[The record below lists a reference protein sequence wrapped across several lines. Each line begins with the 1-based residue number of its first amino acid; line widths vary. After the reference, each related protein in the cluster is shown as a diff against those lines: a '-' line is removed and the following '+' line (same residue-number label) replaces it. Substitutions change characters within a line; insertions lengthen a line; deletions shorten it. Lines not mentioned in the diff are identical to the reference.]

1 MRFLFPAALFALV
14 LAASQTSSL
23 QLAAQGP
30 QATIDPCSWSRDLRL
45 TNGRIHTMDRRN
57 QVVTEVVIQGG
68 RFAAVGPN
76 RNLRLNP
83 CTRTIDLGGRT
94 VVPGLIDNHNHIV
107 LLGMRPGHDVRL
119 DRVFSLE
126 DLRATLQAR
135 AKGVA
140 AGEWITAM
148 GGWNQLQ
155 FAERRWPTIAELDAA
170 APAHPVILYQ
180 GFNGPAAT
188 NTRGKAFFESRGV
201 AVGPGGEIAAN
212 APSIAALNALRSL
225 QTFADQKRGTLDAM
239 AYVASVGLTTNVDMG
254 FNIVP
259 GTPDLKGS
267 QVADGLASL
276 NPWTAYD
283 AFVALHREN
292 KLTTRLRLF
301 IYTQDTQLETPILK
315 ERLLNHFADFGDDML
330 RVSGIGEQVVAWN
343 GAQTSPAL
351 FEAGLKLVA
360 EHGWA
365 FQQHSLSLAEDQLIA
380 SSFEKINAVMPIAPL
395 RWSAADVPRI
405 DQATV
410 NRFKAVGA
418 GLAVHPGSRYLGTAG
433 GGPPFRMILDSGIH
447 MGVGSDAGQV
457 TTLSPWAM
465 MSYMVT
471 GRNAGGE
478 LVNAGQQITRE
489 EALRLYTAENGWFFR
504 EEEKLGSI
512 EAGKLGDLAV
522 LSADFF
528 DPSRVPDDQIRTL
541 KSVLTVVDGRVV
553 YNDGLAR

>member
-1 MRFLFPAALFALV
+1 MRFLFPAVLFALM
-14 LAASQTSSL
+14 LAASQTGSL
-23 QLAAQGP
+23 PPLAAQAP
-30 QATIDPCSWSRDLRL
+30 QPAAADPCSWSRDLRL

-57 QVVTEVVIQGG
+57 QVVTEVVIQAG

-126 DLRATLQAR
+126 ELRAALQVR
-135 AKGVA
+135 AKGVP

-170 APAHPVILYQ
+170 SPGHPVILYQ

-212 APSIAALNALRSL
+212 APSIAALNALRSI

-301 IYTQDTQLETPILK
+301 IYTQDTALETPILK

-343 GAQTSPAL
+343 GAATSPAL

-380 SSFEKINAVMPIAPL
+380 SSFEKINAVTPIAPL
-395 RWSAADVPRI
+395 RWSGAHVPRI

-471 GRNAGGE
+471 GKNAGGE
-478 LVNAGQQITRE
+478 LVNQGQQITRE
-489 EALRLYTAENGWFFR
+489 EAVRLYTAENGWFFR

-512 EAGKLGDLAV
+512 EIGKLGDLAV

-528 DPSRVPDDQIRTL
+528 DSRSVPDDVIRTL

-553 YNDGLAR
+553 YNDMR